1 MAHYTNGQGLDVA
14 KIMLRSSAKIGISG
28 SDPDF
33 RPDVPDHVESQ
44 GLQGVESSE
53 EPARRRR
60 PGVEAD
66 VAVNILR
73 PVFGLYAK
81 LAKLPREVDRT
92 LYYFPTGNGVPSSP

>member
-1 MAHYTNGQGLDVA
+1 
-14 KIMLRSSAKIGISG
+14 MLNEMHLFSFATSPLGREH
-28 SDPDF
+28 

-53 EPARRRR
+53 EHARRRR